1 MKNLTFEEK
10 VLMVKELQTFKFPPH
25 LEKKANEV
33 RNKML
38 IRLQKEVSN

>member
-1 MKNLTFEEK
+1 MKNLTFEQK
-10 VLMVKELQTFKFPPH
+10 LAMLKELQTLKFPSH

-38 IRLQKEVSN
+38 IKLQKEVSN